1 MNLRVRSVTGCSRSA
16 MFASCVVQLMEVLD
30 IVNMNA
36 ATYRECATGSFNG
49 RMKSSWSCVG
59 ILRVW
64 SLSFMLASFSLGHH
78 ILASTAMNLL
88 HST

>member
-16 MFASCVVQLMEVLD
+16 MFASCVIQLEGALD
-30 IVNMNA
+30 IAYLNA

-49 RMKSSWSCVG
+49 RMKSNRSCVS

-64 SLSFMLASFSLGHH
+64 SLSFMLACFALGHL
-78 ILASTAMNLL
+78 ILAST
-88 HST
+88 T